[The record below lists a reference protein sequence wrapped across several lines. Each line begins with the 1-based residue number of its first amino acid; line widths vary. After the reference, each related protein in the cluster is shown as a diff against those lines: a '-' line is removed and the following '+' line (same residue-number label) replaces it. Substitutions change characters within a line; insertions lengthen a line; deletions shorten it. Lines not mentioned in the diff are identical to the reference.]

1 MLDGRSGVGSGM
13 GRAWDCGGAWGL
25 GVGGGAGMRIGS
37 GPDFGM
43 GPIRKAPCGCF
54 PQAFLKP

>member
-1 MLDGRSGVGSGM
+1 MLDGLCGVGSGI
-13 GRAWDCGGAWGL
+13 GRASGFGL

-37 GPDFGM
+37 APAFGI